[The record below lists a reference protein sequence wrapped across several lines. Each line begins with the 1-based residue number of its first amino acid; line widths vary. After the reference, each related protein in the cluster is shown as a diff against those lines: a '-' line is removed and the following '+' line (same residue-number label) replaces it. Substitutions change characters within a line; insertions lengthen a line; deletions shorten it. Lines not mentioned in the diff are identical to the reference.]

1 MKKYALIITTALTA
15 LSVSAQ
21 ETYEN
26 ARLMETDLN
35 GTARY
40 VAMGGAMDALGAD
53 ISTISTNPAGI
64 GLFRHSTVSTSFGL
78 VSQEDAHSFRTGSK
92 TNASFDQ
99 IGFVWSNRTNKTSFF
114 NFAFNFHKSQN
125 FDYILSAAGKL
136 DGNSSQNGLS
146 HIKAIGER
154 EMVDGKK
161 EGASMYN
168 FDAKD
173 KCGTP
178 YWTSMLDNLY
188 YNAFIITDVDRQTNS
203 CIVGWNPA
211 SDFLMNRANTGYI
224 GEYDINLSGSINNRV
239 YLGLTV
245 GIHDVHYKGVSEY
258 TENLLDNSGPAGKV
272 TVSDERNITGTGF
285 DVKAGVIFRPVE
297 SSPFRIGL
305 SIASPTLYK
314 LKTQNTTRLLNTT
327 AYTGINPSY
336 VAKGSYDF
344 KLNTPWKFGLSLGHT
359 IDQMVALGAGIEYAD
374 YGSIDTREITDEYYD
389 SYYDSYTTESV
400 SDHEMNHHTQET
412 LKGVLQLKLGAEVK
426 IDKNFAVRFGYNY
439 ASPMYKEDGTK
450 DFTLDSYGTN
460 CSSATDFTNWK
471 DTNRFTCG
479 FGYRYNNFNIDLA
492 YQYSVRN
499 GKFYP
504 FQNGWGDYYYYDD
517 NDKIACEQIDII
529 STPVNV
535 TNKRHQLLLTL
546 GYTF

>member
-1 MKKYALIITTALTA
+1 MITSVLATLP
-15 LSVSAQ
+15 VSAQ

-64 GLFRHSTVSTSFGL
+64 GMFRHSMVSTSFGI
-78 VSQEDAHSFRTGSK
+78 VSQEGAKNFRTGDK

-125 FDYILSAAGKL
+125 FNYILSAAGQL

-146 HIKAIGER
+146 HVKAIGQT
-154 EMVDGKK
+154 VDGVSTYLYDKR
-161 EGASMYN
+161 
-168 FDAKD
+168 DAM
-173 KCGTP
+173 GTAW
-178 YWTSMLDNLY
+178 WTNQLDNLY
-188 YNAFIITDVDRQTNS
+188 YNTFILDENGENP
-203 CIVGWNPA
+203 GWNAA

-224 GEYDINLSGSINNRV
+224 GEYDINLSGNINNRV

-258 TENLLDNSGPAGKV
+258 TEHLLGYDDGNVVPVGPV
-272 TVSDERNITGTGF
+272 TIDDERTITGTGV
-285 DVKAGVIFRPVE
+285 DVKAGIIFRPVE

-305 SIASPTLYK
+305 SVATPTFYK
-314 LKTQNTTRLLNTT
+314 LKSQSSTRLINNTEYRVNNT
-327 AYTGINPSY
+327 EYRVPNPNY
-336 VAKGSYDF
+336 VAKSSYEF
-344 KLNTPWKFGLSLGHT
+344 KLYTPWKFGLSLGHT
-359 IDQMVALGAGIEYAD
+359 IDQFIALGAGLEYAD
-374 YGSIDTREITDEYYD
+374 YSSMDTREITDEYYD
-389 SYYDSYTTESV
+389 YYYDTTTTNSESDV
-400 SDHEMNHHTQET
+400 EMNRHTAET

-439 ASPMYKEDGTK
+439 ASPMYKENGSK
-450 DFTLDSYGTN
+450 DFDIDSYGTN
-460 CSSATDFTNWK
+460 CASSTDFTNWK
-471 DTNRFTCG
+471 ATNRLTCG
-479 FGYRYNNFNIDLA
+479 FGYRYNNFSVDLA
-492 YQYSVRN
+492 YQYSVRK
-499 GKFYP
+499 GTFYP
-504 FQNGWGDYYYYDD
+504 FQSAWGDYYYDED
-517 NDKIACEQIDII
+517 GKGSIAVEQIDI
-529 STPVNV
+529 TPTSVSV
-535 TNKRHQLLLTL
+535 ENKRHQVLLTL